1 MKKKLIALIAFF
13 VVIVCMCTGCNRTV
27 KEKDIKADLE
37 SYTQNIEII
46 VCLYLHIIWKSQ
58 DLLIIFCHS

>member
-37 SYTQNIEII
+37 SYTQSSI
-46 VCLYLHIIWKSQ
+46 VVKILCKRLSKNQKIGGGAMSI
-58 DLLIIFCHS
+58 